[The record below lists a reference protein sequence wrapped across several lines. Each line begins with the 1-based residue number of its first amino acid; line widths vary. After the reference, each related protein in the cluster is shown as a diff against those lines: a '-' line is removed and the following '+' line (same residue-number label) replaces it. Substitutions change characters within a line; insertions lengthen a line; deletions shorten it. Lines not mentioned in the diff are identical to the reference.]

1 MILHEETWGGF
12 LWAAWW
18 SVGMNW
24 DTVVGRGRE
33 GNWKCMSLGTHR
45 GALDC
50 MVVHCNELEYGGE
63 RDLQLEMHWVA
74 GAWTCVGFNW
84 TAQWPRNGL
93 GYGGRS
99 GTGRPLEVHGGH
111 LNWIGRR

>member
-1 MILHEETWGGF
+1 MILHEEAWGGF

-18 SVGMNW
+18 SVGMDW

-33 GNWKCMSLGTHR
+33 GNWKCIGSLGTHR

-63 RDLQLEMHWVA
+63 RDLPLEMHWVA
-74 GAWTCVGFNW
+74 GAWTCVGVNR
-84 TAQWPRNGL
+84 TAQWPVGMVCDTVV
-93 GYGGRS
+93 GR
-99 GTGRPLEVHGGH
+99 GRGGH
-111 LNWIGRR
+111 WKYMVAI